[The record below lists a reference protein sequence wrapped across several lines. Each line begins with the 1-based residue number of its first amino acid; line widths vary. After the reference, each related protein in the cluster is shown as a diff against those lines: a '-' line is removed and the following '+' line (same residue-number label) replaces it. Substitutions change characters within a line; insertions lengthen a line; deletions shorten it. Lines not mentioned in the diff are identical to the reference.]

1 MRREHTKYMLL
12 KVKNETCYFI
22 ISVLPEC
29 TWFPP
34 PRFILPYCSMYT
46 ALSDQSVWCQ
56 SDNCQPWLGRSQD
69 QKASFFFF
77 LSNENLFMLVYNTC
91 KYSICFLF
99 TFGAIINLIVSSEDI
114 KVSCRTYFHKECFHI
129 STSSNAF
136 IWYSILPFFYLTYL
150 KNI

>member
-34 PRFILPYCSMYT
+34 H
-46 ALSDQSVWCQ
+46 ALFCHIAACTQLYLISLFDASQIT
-56 SDNCQPWLGRSQD
+56 QPWLGRSQD

-77 LSNENLFMLVYNTC
+77 LSNENLFMLIYNTC
-91 KYSICFLF
+91 KYNICFLF
-99 TFGAIINLIVSSEDI
+99 TFGAIINLIASSEDI